1 MIDCI
6 LAVDAGGT
14 KTKVCLIDFNK
25 NILYEE
31 TGGPGSPAVLG
42 INAIEYIFE
51 LVTTVFNKHKSQ
63 FNVRYIQMGIS
74 GLGTIQ
80 NKEKYELQLSRE
92 LGVKVS
98 LENDAILALFSIV
111 EDKHQQGALVLAGT
125 GSACYGV
132 DGLNTLLIGGW
143 GHLLS
148 EHGSSYTAVRTLV
161 LNTIKA
167 YELGQEI
174 PRLGQEFMKL
184 INITEVNDFKVFMYN
199 NVKADIATY
208 AQFISER
215 ANDGDLMA
223 IDILK
228 QSGRELAE
236 SIKIIFERLS
246 LSDNAVIGFRG
257 SFIEKAPFVKEEF
270 FKVLHSYG
278 YYPQVVSGSNDPIY
292 GAYYMALRKIELC

>member
-1 MIDCI
+1 MVDCI

-31 TGGPGSPAVLG
+31 IGGPGSPAVLG
-42 INAIEYIFE
+42 IKAIDYIFE
-51 LVTTVFNKHKSQ
+51 LVTKVFNEHKTR
-63 FNVRYIQMGIS
+63 FNIRFIQMGIS

-80 NKEKYELQLSRE
+80 NKAKYEEQLSRE
-92 LGVKVS
+92 LGVNVS

-148 EHGSSYTAVRTLV
+148 ERGSSYTAVRTLI
-161 LNTIKA
+161 LNTIRA

-174 PRLGQEFMKL
+174 PKLGQEFMRL
-184 INITEVNDFKVFMYN
+184 INITAVDAFKVFMYN
-199 NVKADIATY
+199 NAKADIASY
-208 AQFISER
+208 AQFISQK
-215 ANDGDLMA
+215 ANEGDLMA
-223 IDILK
+223 IAILK
-228 QSGRELAE
+228 QSGQELAE

-246 LSDNAVIGFRG
+246 LSPKAVIGFRG

-270 FKVLHSYG
+270 FKVLNSYG
-278 YYPQVVSGSNDPIY
+278 YYPEVVSGSNDPIY
-292 GAYYMALRKIELC
+292 GAYYMAVRKLEIC